1 MEAGEGVVRY
11 QAEGGQALLTI
22 HRPKARNAL
31 SPEVLREL
39 MAALERAE
47 ADPAVRVVVLT
58 GAGEKVFCAGG
69 DLGQMGG
76 EGGFLASHEG
86 RRAYGRLLLRL
97 QDVRKP
103 TVARVNG
110 HALAG
115 GLGLVLA
122 CDLAVA
128 TEQAELGTPEIDV
141 GLFPMMMMALLQ
153 RHVGRKRALEM
164 VLTGERMPA
173 REALALGLLNRV
185 VPAAELDPAVA
196 ALAGKLAGKSQ
207 AVLALGRRAFFT
219 AEDMPLPAALEYLSS
234 QLSLNVLSEDAAE
247 GVTAFIEK
255 RPPKWNDR

>member
-1 MEAGEGVVRY
+1 MEAGESVVRY

-22 HRPKARNAL
+22 DRPRARNAL
-31 SPEVLREL
+31 SPEVLQGL
-39 MAALERAE
+39 LAALDRAE
-47 ADPAVRVVVLT
+47 ADPSVRVVVLT

-69 DLGQMGG
+69 DLGQLGG
-76 EGGFLASHEG
+76 DGGFLATHEG
-86 RRAYGRLLLRL
+86 RRVYAKLLLRL
-97 QDVRKP
+97 QDIRKP
-103 TVARVNG
+103 TLARVNG
-110 HALAG
+110 LALAG

-128 TEQAELGTPEIDV
+128 AEHAELGTPEIDV

-153 RHVGRKRALEM
+153 RHLGRKRALEL
-164 VLTGERMPA
+164 VLTGERLPA

-185 VPAAELDPAVA
+185 VPAPELDAAVA

-234 QLSLNVLSEDAAE
+234 QLSLNVLAEDAAE

-255 RPPKWNDR
+255 RPPRWNDR

>member
-1 MEAGEGVVRY
+1 MEAGEAVVRY

-22 HRPKARNAL
+22 DRPKARNAL
-31 SPEVLREL
+31 SPQVLDGL
-39 MAALERAE
+39 MAALDRAE
-47 ADPAVRVVVLT
+47 ADPAARVVVLT

-76 EGGFLASHEG
+76 EGGFLATHDG

-97 QDVRKP
+97 QDIRKP

-128 TEQAELGTPEIDV
+128 AEHAEVGTPEIDV

-153 RHVGRKRALEM
+153 RHLGRKRALEM
-164 VLTGERMPA
+164 VLTGERLPA
-173 REALALGLLNRV
+173 REALSLGLLNRV
-185 VPAAELDPAVA
+185 VPAAELDTTVG

-219 AEDMPLPAALEYLSS
+219 AEDLPLPAALEYLAS